1 MRKLSPDK
9 ALEIVRRRLRNEP
22 VSSIAADLK
31 LPKSTVYNYL
41 NMSQE
46 VADLAFINEVEGEL
60 AKFNAIYYDGGEAFI
75 SISDGAKKLSKV
87 LSRYIL
93 LPQEAIAQAILNA
106 HWRRLN
112 AWRRRKD

>member
-22 VSSIAADLK
+22 VSTIAADLK

-41 NMSQE
+41 SMSQE

-60 AKFNAIYYDGGEAFI
+60 AKLNEIYYDGGGEFI
-75 SISDGAKKLSKV
+75 SISDGAKRFSKV
-87 LSRYIL
+87 LSHYVL
-93 LPQEAIAQAILNA
+93 LPQEAIAQAILNV

-112 AWRRRKD
+112 AWKRRKG